1 MAGLHLVASTAHMS
15 VWNWILRGIFRRDC
29 PSEPTS
35 TTDAPLNT
43 EVPASMPDLIG
54 NPPYVRHHDIESP
67 WKENIAGRLGNALE
81 IDFRLDGNLYLYFLA
96 LALQK
101 AKSNGLVG
109 LVLPYE
115 WTSRPSATSVRKAI
129 QQNNWHVNVYRFKF
143 PIFDRVLTTASITFI
158 DKARSDNQWQYFDVG
173 CDFKPAP
180 VKSLTQKARAP
191 LPYSARS
198 AVWARRGISPGT
210 QKVFVLTEGER
221 IHSGLMRQ
229 DVEPAVTSLRS
240 VPESCKTLS
249 KSAFERHFVRAGRR
263 CWLIKTAHG
272 RLSDAL
278 TRYTHW
284 VPFRLRDTA
293 TCRNQDPWYA

>member
-1 MAGLHLVASTAHMS
+1 MAGLHLVASTAPMS
-15 VWNWILRGIFRRDC
+15 VWNWILRGIL
-29 PSEPTS
+29 PTRLPKRAHIDHGCAFEHRS
-35 TTDAPLNT
+35 SGFDAC
-43 EVPASMPDLIG
+43 IG

-173 CDFKPAP
+173 CDF
-180 VKSLTQKARAP
+180 QARTREESHSESTGP
-191 LPYSARS
+191 TTLLCEICRL
-198 AVWARRGISPGT
+198 GT
-210 QKVFVLTEGER
+210 Q
-221 IHSGLMRQ
+221 
-229 DVEPAVTSLRS
+229 
-240 VPESCKTLS
+240 
-249 KSAFERHFVRAGRR
+249 
-263 CWLIKTAHG
+263 
-272 RLSDAL
+272 
-278 TRYTHW
+278 
-284 VPFRLRDTA
+284 
-293 TCRNQDPWYA
+293 RNQPGNAEGVRPN